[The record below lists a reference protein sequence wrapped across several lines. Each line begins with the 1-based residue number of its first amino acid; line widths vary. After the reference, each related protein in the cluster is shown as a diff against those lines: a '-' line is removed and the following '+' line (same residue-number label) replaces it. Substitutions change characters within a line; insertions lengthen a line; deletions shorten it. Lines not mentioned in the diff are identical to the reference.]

1 MTSSQFKGCK
11 AAHLEAVF
19 TVSAAGLTCDTSCG
33 LAAGSLGLGIKF
45 PGCLG
50 HCQGG
55 GRGSPGSDLFRDLQ
69 TFSKSAGW
77 RSAVSS
83 ATLEILCGTERETAG
98 PGRRAALPG
107 PGPWRYDVG
116 GPRSVDTG
124 GGGLVGWGGG
134 QRGHPP
140 HLGGD
145 VGGGGG
151 GDHGLHG
158 DAISG
163 PPRTAAVAV
172 C

>member
-19 TVSAAGLTCDTSCG
+19 TVSAAGPTCDTSCG

-55 GRGSPGSDLFRDLQ
+55 GRGSLGSDLFRDLQ

-124 GGGLVGWGGG
+124 GG
-134 QRGHPP
+134 
-140 HLGGD
+140 
-145 VGGGGG
+145 
-151 GDHGLHG
+151 
-158 DAISG
+158 A
-163 PPRTAAVAV
+163 
-172 C
+172 

>member
-1 MTSSQFKGCK
+1 MALAHFQETIFNCRLACLSVIHIYFHGKLFTQTLSVTSSQFKGCK

-19 TVSAAGLTCDTSCG
+19 TVSAAGPTCDTSCG

-55 GRGSPGSDLFRDLQ
+55 GRGSLGSDLFRDLQ

-124 GGGLVGWGGG
+124 GG
-134 QRGHPP
+134 
-140 HLGGD
+140 
-145 VGGGGG
+145 
-151 GDHGLHG
+151 
-158 DAISG
+158 A
-163 PPRTAAVAV
+163 
-172 C
+172 